1 MLYLFCF
8 AKCSTVSCKHVCFI
22 VTSGGCF
29 TGGGL
34 TGSMGNMFSMSGKCE
49 HLSTS
54 IDFGSTV
61 FNFNTIILH
70 MPLTH
75 EHCSLCLKLMC
86 STEMNNI
93 KAICFISNKR

>member
-8 AKCSTVSCKHVCFI
+8 AKCSTVTCKHVCFI

-49 HLSTS
+49 HLST
-54 IDFGSTV
+54 
-61 FNFNTIILH
+61 
-70 MPLTH
+70 
-75 EHCSLCLKLMC
+75 
-86 STEMNNI
+86 
-93 KAICFISNKR
+93 